1 MPCYKNT
8 IKYSKTVFKTW
19 YNRVYSCIVRALC
32 LLVNLPLGQSS
43 VHSKKHCLRLCTL
56 DCSTLSL
63 TCALDGDGRLTPRPG
78 RFISGKETRYPP
90 CRRTGGPQGRSGRAR
105 KISPSSG
112 FDRRTFQPVAN
123 RNTDCYPGPLMHGMK
138 HIIFPD
144 LFKSVIMSFLADPC
158 LLNSHGIVTRQRA

>member
-1 MPCYKNT
+1 MPCCKNT
-8 IKYSKTVFKTW
+8 IKYSKTVVKTW

-63 TCALDGDGRLTPRPG
+63 TYALDGDGRLTPRPG

-90 CRRTGGPQGRSGRAR
+90 CRRTVWTGAENLAFIGIRSPDRPTRSKSQYRLLSGSTNAR
-105 KISPSSG
+105 YEAHNIS
-112 FDRRTFQPVAN
+112 
-123 RNTDCYPGPLMHGMK
+123 
-138 HIIFPD
+138 
-144 LFKSVIMSFLADPC
+144 
-158 LLNSHGIVTRQRA
+158 